1 MFEYLRNNG
10 GLMTPPIK
18 QVPTA
23 ASTTYSVGQALAANG
38 SGAFVPG
45 TGSTVYVCAAD
56 YEAPPSSPA
65 DIAAFLVDKNQE
77 YVTTFSTD
85 ASAIKEGAIVT
96 IATDAGQAT
105 ATTAAS
111 GFKIIEKYGTG
122 AAGTKVRGQFV

>member
-23 ASTTYSVGQALAANG
+23 ASTTYSVGQTLVANG
-38 SGAFVPG
+38 SGAFIPG

-56 YEAPPSSPA
+56 YEAPASSPA
-65 DIAAFLVDKNQE
+65 DIAAFLVDKNQDTLQCFKQTLLQLKK
-77 YVTTFSTD
+77 VQRN
-85 ASAIKEGAIVT
+85 

-105 ATTAAS
+105 ATTQHQV
-111 GFKIIEKYGTG
+111 KIL
-122 AAGTKVRGQFV
+122 